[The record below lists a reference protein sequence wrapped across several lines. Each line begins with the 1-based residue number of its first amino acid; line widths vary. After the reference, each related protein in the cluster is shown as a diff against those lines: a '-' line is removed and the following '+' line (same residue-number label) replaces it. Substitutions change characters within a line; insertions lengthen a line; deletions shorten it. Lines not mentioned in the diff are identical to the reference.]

1 MVQKELELGWS
12 GHASPATPGEQILY
26 IVGNGF
32 DLHHGIPSS
41 YAAFGRY
48 LKEVDAE
55 TYGQLE
61 LYFSVDDDFW
71 WQFEAQLA
79 HLDTDSLLDAATA
92 YLTSYG
98 AEDWSEAGHHDYEY
112 ELDRVVVAISSK
124 LRLRFSEWVR
134 QLVIPPPTLL
144 IGKLLPLRRDARYL
158 TFNYTETLQRV
169 YGIPDA
175 SVIHIHGAAAH
186 ANAPLVLGHGW
197 ERTAAD
203 SFNHDIDP
211 ESADVRVMG
220 GNEIVDRYFTETFKP
235 TAHVIE
241 THLPFFRSL
250 SGIKKIFIMGHSL
263 SSVDL
268 PYLLE
273 LRRHLGDGGVQ
284 WQVSFHGSSKD
295 AEAGMDSMGIDTN
308 EVHFVP
314 LTEPTQWDCP

>member
-1 MVQKELELGWS
+1 MQQDLEQGWR
-12 GHASPATPGEQILY
+12 GHASLVTLGEQILY

-41 YAAFGRY
+41 YAAFGQY

-55 TYGQLE
+55 SYGQME
-61 LYFSVDDDFW
+61 RYFSVDDDFW
-71 WQFEAQLA
+71 WQFEAQLE
-79 HLDTDSLLDAATA
+79 HMDTDSLLDEAAVH
-92 YLTSYG
+92 LTSYC

-112 ELDRVVVAISSK
+112 ELDRVVAAISST

-134 QLVIPPPTLL
+134 QLVIPPPGLL
-144 IGKLLPLRRDARYL
+144 IDRLLPLRRDARYL

-169 YGIPDA
+169 YGIPEA

-186 ANAPLVLGHGW
+186 ANDQLVLGHGW
-197 ERTAAD
+197 ERTATD
-203 SFNHDIDP
+203 SFNHGIDP

-235 TAHVIE
+235 TARVIE
-241 THLPFFRSL
+241 SHQPFFQSL

-273 LRRHLGDGGVQ
+273 LRQHLGNGDVQ
-284 WQVSFHGSSKD
+284 WQVSFHGSPEEAK
-295 AEAGMDSMGIDTN
+295 AGMNNIGVDVN
-308 EVHFVP
+308 AVRFVP
-314 LTEPTQWDCP
+314 LTEPAQWADL